1 MKKQAFV
8 LALAMLLCGCSA
20 NQTKPKEMETTTLNP
35 TIASV
40 ETTETPE
47 TATNKIYD
55 VELKTSTEYGSFEGF
70 LRSDLCK
77 KMQQDGFTVY
87 ALSYDEERFTGKGVT
102 ADACFYMM
110 GIRDALTEKGVICS
124 ITYNSYVKTAEE
136 LSRNA
141 WDTSGDS
148 IVTVE
153 KDGVNY
159 DVYISKTPYVDYDE
173 YSIAYIPFEGYILDI
188 HPRAST
194 PEEALAY
201 IHEFDLV
208 PVTAEGEI
216 AETTAA
222 QETETTPEET
232 AAPAETEATKTEPTP
247 ETIPETTPET
257 NENPPAETPAEPE

>member
-1 MKKQAFV
+1 MKKRIYV
-8 LALAMLLCGCSA
+8 LALTMLLCGCGA
-20 NQTKPKEMETTTLNP
+20 NRTDLKEMETTTLNP

-70 LRSDLCK
+70 LRSDFCK
-77 KMQQDGFTVY
+77 KMRQDGFTVY

-102 ADACFYMM
+102 SDACFYKM
-110 GIRDALTEKGVICS
+110 GFRDALSEKGVICT
-124 ITYNSYVKTAEE
+124 ITYNAYQKTAEE
-136 LSRNA
+136 LHKNK

-159 DVYISKTPYVDYDE
+159 DVYVSKTILVDYDE
-173 YSIAYIPFEGYILDI
+173 YSIIYIPFEGYTLSI
-188 HPRAST
+188 RASAST

-208 PVTAEGEI
+208 PVEEGTVATEVSVESDTAS
-216 AETTAA
+216 
-222 QETETTPEET
+222 
-232 AAPAETEATKTEPTP
+232 
-247 ETIPETTPET
+247 
-257 NENPPAETPAEPE
+257 